1 MSLRHQG
8 DVQIDT
14 ILAGVY
20 SSKKLRLGFRKTTEA
35 AESAIVGCIKQLCL
49 KLSPIAISPPSPT
62 MLKTFKYTF
71 DTQVYKGTIT
81 LNTGLFI
88 DGKWVEAIN
97 EESIKVFNPA
107 NGTLITSI
115 IGGSKEDVDL
125 AVAAAKRAYKTS
137 WGLKVPGSV
146 RGRLLAKLADLVEAN
161 IDEIAALDALNNGL
175 LFPQALAF
183 CRGAL
188 GLLRY
193 YAGAADKI
201 EGQTIETSENKLA
214 YTRREPYGVVA
225 VILPW
230 NVPTFCMFGKLAP
243 ALAAGNTVLL
253 KPSEITPLS
262 ALRIADLINEA
273 GFPPGVVNIVNG
285 YGPTVGTAISEHLD
299 IAKISFTGSTMTGR
313 KIQEASARSNLKVV
327 TLELGGKSPSIV
339 FDDANLE
346 QTVQWIARGIYTISG
361 QICTAGSRIYVQEGL
376 YDNGDPFLPESRFG
390 PLASRAQFDR
400 VQEYIESGKS
410 QGGTIHSG
418 GERSGNEGYFIQPT
432 IFTNCT
438 PDMKIVRE
446 EIFGPVSVITKFSTE
461 EEVLEMANNTT
472 YGLACGVFTQNGSRA
487 IRVAHGLEAGVAF
500 VNCYNELQKNVPFG
514 GFKQSGI
521 GREYGQAGLEAF
533 TQIKSIIIN
542 LETVI

>member
-1 MSLRHQG
+1 MS
-8 DVQIDT
+8 
-14 ILAGVY
+14 
-20 SSKKLRLGFRKTTEA
+20 
-35 AESAIVGCIKQLCL
+35 
-49 KLSPIAISPPSPT
+49 
-62 MLKTFKYTF
+62 KTFKYTF

-88 DGKWVEAIN
+88 DGKWVGAIN

-137 WGLKVPGSV
+137 WGLKVLDPF
-146 RGRLLAKLADLVEAN
+146 
-161 IDEIAALDALNNGL
+161 ALT
-175 LFPQALAF
+175 F

-193 YAGAADKI
+193 YTGAADKI
-201 EGQTIETSENKLA
+201 EGQTIKTSENKLA

-225 VILPW
+225 AILPW

-262 ALRIADLINEA
+262 ALSIADLINEA

-285 YGPTVGTAISEHLD
+285 PTVGTAISEHFG

-346 QTVQWIARGIYTISG
+346 QTVQSIARGIYTISG
-361 QICTAGSRIYVQEGL
+361 QICTAGSRIYVQEGI
-376 YDNGDPFLPESRFG
+376 YDKFLEAFTHISQTIQQNSGDPFSPESRFG

-400 VQEYIESGKS
+400 VQEYIESGRS

-461 EEVLEMANNTT
+461 QEVLEMANNTT

-487 IRVAHGLEAGVAF
+487 IRAAHGLEAGVAF
-500 VNCYNELQKNVPFG
+500 VNCYNELEKNVPFG

-533 TQIKSIIIN
+533 TQIKSVIIN

>member
-1 MSLRHQG
+1 MS
-8 DVQIDT
+8 
-14 ILAGVY
+14 
-20 SSKKLRLGFRKTTEA
+20 
-35 AESAIVGCIKQLCL
+35 
-49 KLSPIAISPPSPT
+49 
-62 MLKTFKYTF
+62 KTFEYTF
-71 DTQVYKGTIT
+71 DTPVYKGTTT

-88 DGKWVEAIN
+88 DGKWVDAIH
-97 EESIKVFNPA
+97 EESIEVFNPA

-115 IGGSKEDVDL
+115 AGGSKEDVDL

-146 RGRLLAKLADLVEAN
+146 RGRLINKLADLVEAN
-161 IDEIAALDALNNGL
+161 LDEIAALDALNNGL
-175 LFPQALAF
+175 LFPHSKAF
-183 CRGAL
+183 CGLAL
-188 GLLRY
+188 DVLRY

-201 EGQTIETSENKLA
+201 EGQTMETSENKLA

-225 VILPW
+225 GILPW
-230 NVPTFCMFGKLAP
+230 NVPSVCMLVKLAP
-243 ALAAGNTVLL
+243 ALATGNTVVL

-262 ALRIADLINEA
+262 ALRMADLINEA

-285 YGPTVGTAISEHLD
+285 YGPTVGQAISEHLD
-299 IAKISFTGSTMTGR
+299 IAKISFTGSTATGR

-346 QTVQWIARGIYTISG
+346 QTVPWITRGIYTITG
-361 QICTAGSRIYVQEGL
+361 QMCTAGSRIYVQEGI
-376 YDNGDPFLPESRFG
+376 YDKFLEAFTRISQTLQKTSGDPFSPESGLG

-400 VQEYIESGKS
+400 VQSYIESGKS
-410 QGGTIHSG
+410 QGATIHTG
-418 GERSGNEGYFIQPT
+418 GERSGTEGYFIQPT

-446 EIFGPVSVITKFSTE
+446 EIFGPVSVVTKFSTE
-461 EEVLEMANNTT
+461 EEVLELANNTT
-472 YGLACGVFTQNGSRA
+472 YGLACGVFTQNISRA
-487 IRVAHGLEAGVAF
+487 IRISHGLEAGVAF
-500 VNCYNELQKNVPFG
+500 VNCYNELRENVPFG

-533 TQIKSIIIN
+533 TQIKSVVIN
-542 LETVI
+542 LDTVV

>member
-1 MSLRHQG
+1 MLASCIG
-8 DVQIDT
+8 PST
-14 ILAGVY
+14 IRGRD
-20 SSKKLRLGFRKTTEA
+20 SRRRGP
-35 AESAIVGCIKQLCL
+35 
-49 KLSPIAISPPSPT
+49 PI
-62 MLKTFKYTF
+62 F
-71 DTQVYKGTIT
+71 YKGTIT

-88 DGKWVEAIN
+88 DGKWVGAIN
-97 EESIKVFNPA
+97 EESIKSYLHSA

-115 IGGSKEDVDL
+115 IGGSKED
-125 AVAAAKRAYKTS
+125 TS

-146 RGRLLAKLADLVEAN
+146 RGRLLAKLSDLVEAN
-161 IDEIAALDALNNGL
+161 IDEIAALDALNNGI
-175 LFPQALAF
+175 LFPQALTF

-193 YAGAADKI
+193 CAGAADKI

-214 YTRREPYGVVA
+214 YTRREPYGVV
-225 VILPW
+225 
-230 NVPTFCMFGKLAP
+230 FCMFGKLAP

-285 YGPTVGTAISEHLD
+285 YGPTVGTAISEHFG
-299 IAKISFTGSTMTGR
+299 IAKISFTSSTMTER

-346 QTVQWIARGIYTISG
+346 QT
-361 QICTAGSRIYVQEGL
+361 ICTAGSRIYVQEGI
-376 YDNGDPFLPESRFG
+376 YDKFLEAFTHISQTIQQNSGDPFSPESRFG

-400 VQEYIESGKS
+400 VQEYIESGRS

-461 EEVLEMANNTT
+461 QVPEDIQMNEST
-472 YGLACGVFTQNGSRA
+472 YFRFETNPLTGTDYIEIQGQ
-487 IRVAHGLEAGVAF
+487 
-500 VNCYNELQKNVPFG
+500 
-514 GFKQSGI
+514 
-521 GREYGQAGLEAF
+521 REQR
-533 TQIKSIIIN
+533 
-542 LETVI
+542 